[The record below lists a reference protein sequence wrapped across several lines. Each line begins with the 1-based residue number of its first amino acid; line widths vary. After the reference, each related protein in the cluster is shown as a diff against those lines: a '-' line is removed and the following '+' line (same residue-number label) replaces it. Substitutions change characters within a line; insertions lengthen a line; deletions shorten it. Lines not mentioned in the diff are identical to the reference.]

1 MVDVGVACSGA
12 KTDLSMEAVRAR
24 WHYRFDARLPRIERW
39 CVGLLIICLHA
50 LLVIA
55 LQRLLFGHAPLA
67 GLEPAMQLVYVSW
80 LPRVQEPP
88 PTSVATPAVPVV
100 GAPERMKRPHPAEE
114 PSVMAHRAAPLDTPL
129 NLSLAA
135 DDRWTSDID
144 GQVAKASAARTF
156 RRRNPVPPPP
166 TERFRMIDRSPAAI
180 VRMISMGLFW
190 PPGYSDAPCAGVNE
204 AIDVFS
210 RQATDERDRRLLAD
224 AVLQRSRYCPP

>member
-1 MVDVGVACSGA
+1 
-12 KTDLSMEAVRAR
+12 MEAVRAR
-24 WHYRFDARLPRIERW
+24 WHYRVDARLSRIERW

-50 LLVIA
+50 LLAIA

-88 PTSVATPAVPVV
+88 PVSAAAATAAASMGKARKRMERPDPSEASSAIAHPPA
-100 GAPERMKRPHPAEE
+100 PA
-114 PSVMAHRAAPLDTPL
+114 DTPL
-129 NLSLAA
+129 NLSLAS
-135 DDRWTSDID
+135 DDRWATGAGGYAAPTSTA
-144 GQVAKASAARTF
+144 QAF

-190 PPGYSDAPCAGVNE
+190 PPGYSDDPCAGVNE

-210 RQATDERDRRLLAD
+210 RKATNERDRRLLED
-224 AVLQRSRYCPP
+224 AMLQRSRYCPP